1 MVMHRGI
8 ERLLYRSLL
17 VHIETI
23 LALHSVLWGGYLLL
37 RLFDLRS
44 VQTFSVLRIIV
55 PGQVLGTVLV
65 VCGLGLLASIGRG
78 SLTWRRRTLWL
89 LAHTWL
95 LIAVTTALVSLSSL
109 GTLNYLLIAVIHI
122 TEYLRIATVAR
133 NDE

>member
-17 VHIETI
+17 VHIETV
-23 LALHSVLWGGYLLL
+23 LALHSMLWGGYLLL
-37 RLFDLRS
+37 RLSDLRS

-55 PGQVLGTVLV
+55 PGQVLGTILV
-65 VCGLGLLASIGRG
+65 VCGLGLLAAVGRG
-78 SLTWRRRTLWL
+78 SLTWRRRALWL
-89 LAHTWL
+89 LAHTWF
-95 LIAVTTALVSLSSL
+95 LIAVTTALATLYSV

-122 TEYLRIATVAR
+122 TEYLRIATVVR